1 MRSRWAAAA
10 GSVLFLLLAPAVVAG
25 IVPLWIARWRPS
37 DPLLGWVGIR
47 WAGAA
52 LILAGAL
59 VLFDAFARFALQG
72 RGTPAPPLPT
82 EQLVVSGLYRHVRN
96 PMYLAVLT
104 VVVGQALLLGATSL
118 LAYAALLF
126 AAFHLFIVGY
136 EEPTLRRRF
145 GSEYERYCGR
155 VRRWWPQA
163 APRSDLRRGPG

>member
-1 MRSRWAAAA
+1 M
-10 GSVLFLLLAPAVVAG
+10 
-25 IVPLWIARWRPS
+25 
-37 DPLLGWVGIR
+37 
-47 WAGAA
+47 
-52 LILAGAL
+52 

-82 EQLVVSGLYRHVRN
+82 ERLVVSGLYRHVRN

-104 VVVGQALLLGATSL
+104 VVFGQALLLGSTGL

-145 GSEYERYCGR
+145 GSEYEQYCRR
-155 VRRWWPQA
+155 VRRWWPRA
-163 APRSDLRRGPG
+163 GPRSDLPRGPG